1 MDQKFTLVF
10 ETTTGIVEWVVDNEQ
25 TISRLKINLKSW
37 EQKFI
42 DIAGTLYNVDHIV
55 SVKIVKW
62 PLYLKYR

>member
-10 ETTTGIVEWVVDNEQ
+10 ETTTGMVEWVVDNEQ
-25 TISRLKINLKSW
+25 TLSRLKIKLKSW

-62 PLYLKYR
+62 PLHLRYH